1 MLWLQFLRET
11 PMPDFITHIS
21 WSDWLAI
28 GVLLLILEIFGA
40 GGYLLC
46 IGSAA
51 VLMGGLSFLLPL
63 PWMLQYLLFAVLSV
77 ATGVLWWKRQ
87 HREVRETPDSGLN
100 QRGRELLGREFELIE
115 PIVDGRGRIRAGD
128 SIWLVSGPELPA
140 GSSVRVIGQEGT
152 VLKVITLD

>member
-1 MLWLQFLRET
+1 
-11 PMPDFITHIS
+11 MPDLITHIS

-40 GGYLLC
+40 GVYLLC

-51 VLMGGLSFLLPL
+51 VLMGAVVFVLPL
-63 PWMLQYLLFAVLSV
+63 PWAAQYLLFALLSV
-77 ATGVLWWKRQ
+77 VTGVLWWKRQ
-87 HREVRETPDSGLN
+87 RREVSNEPDSGLN
-100 QRGRELLGREFELIE
+100 QRGRELLGREFELME
-115 PIVDGRGRIRAGD
+115 PIIDGRGRIRAGD
-128 SIWLVSGPELPA
+128 SVWLVSGPDLPA

>member
-1 MLWLQFLRET
+1 
-11 PMPDFITHIS
+11 MPDLITHIT

-51 VLMGGLSFLLPL
+51 VLMGGLVFVLPL
-63 PWMLQYLLFAVLSV
+63 PWGVQYLLFAVLSV
-77 ATGVLWWKRQ
+77 VVAVLWWKRQ
-87 HREVRETPDSGLN
+87 RREVRNEPESGLN
-100 QRGRELLGREFELIE
+100 QRGRELLGREFELME

-128 SIWLVSGPELPA
+128 SVWLVSGPDLPA